1 MKLDKKKVVFG
12 SVITLVVLFI
22 VGYAT
27 LVLGNNNKKENDLKE
42 TSVPKLDEGQVVY
55 SSKKEAVDNI
65 KEKRE
70 NNAPSL
76 YDEKFMD
83 STGQFD
89 PELLNKEK
97 QRVIDSIYRLGRIN
111 YNEGTYRSSK
121 KEIKKKDS
129 IIHPVVITNN
139 SFPKETALVQQLFFT
154 VSPNLESKKRM
165 LFLEVEVDGQQIL
178 KANDRLQMRVVKNT
192 IINKK
197 LVARNTIL
205 YGIVSFKPNRVLLT
219 IDNISHQPI
228 QLKAYDYAD
237 GLEGI
242 YIKNSFRADATHE
255 IMEDMV
261 DDISIPGV
269 PQVKGLKKVFQR
281 TNRNVKVTVNN
292 NYRLLLSNKK

>member
-1 MKLDKKKVVFG
+1 MKLNKKKVVFG
-12 SVITLVVLFI
+12 SVITLIVLFI

-27 LVLGNNNKKENDLKE
+27 LILGNDDEGENSIKE
-42 TSVPKLDEGQVVY
+42 TSVPKLDEGQVEY

-76 YDEKFMD
+76 YDEKFLD

-97 QRVIDSIYRLGRIN
+97 QRVVDSIYRLGRIN
-111 YNEGTYRSSK
+111 YSQGTYRSSK

-139 SFPKETALVQQLFFT
+139 SFPKETALVQQLFFA
-154 VSPNLESKKRM
+154 VSPNLESEKGM
-165 LFLEVEVDGQQIL
+165 IFLEVEVDGQQIL

-205 YGIVSFKPNRVLLT
+205 YGIVSFKPNRILLT
-219 IDNISHQPI
+219 INNINYQPI

-261 DDISIPGV
+261 DDISIPGI
-269 PQVKGLKKVFQR
+269 PQVKGLKKIFQR
-281 TNRNVKVTVNN
+281 SNRNVKITVNN
-292 NYRLLLSNKK
+292 NYKLLLSNKK